1 MMSRGRRVR
10 ADIRA
15 ITIAR
20 PVNKPKYILGIK
32 LENISI
38 EKPIIMV
45 TEV

>member
-1 MMSRGRRVR
+1 MMSRGSRVS

-20 PVNKPKYILGIK
+20 PVSKPKYMLGIK